1 MYVYSLTIGRNI
13 GSEPMTKLSWGWFQ
27 YDAMEMLRSAAL
39 DAALHVDAEERS
51 FGTGVW
57 DGIPED
63 NATLSIRTTA
73 KMDDSVLNRLRK
85 SAKALAATYRQ
96 DAIALTI
103 GTSELIG

>member
-27 YDAMEMLRSAAL
+27 HDAMEMLRSAAL
-39 DAALHVDAEERS
+39 DAALHVEAEERS

-57 DGIPED
+57 DGIAED
-63 NATLSIRTTA
+63 NATLSIRTPTL
-73 KMDDSVLNRLRK
+73 MDESVLNQLRK
-85 SAKALAATYRQ
+85 SVKTLAATFRQ